1 MTKDYFQY
9 RQKSPGPSAPNSSGA
24 QFPRLTAWGTV
35 FGDMNIPENKQKRL
49 RRQPRKPIFRLFLLI
64 CGMILFG
71 GCNGFEFKSGMFDF
85 KVNDHH
91 HDAHPRNDSNSTGTL
106 E

>member
-1 MTKDYFQY
+1 LPHTNTSNMKSKDLRTQRQAHYF
-9 RQKSPGPSAPNSSGA
+9 AII
-24 QFPRLTAWGTV
+24 V
-35 FGDMNIPENKQKRL
+35 
-49 RRQPRKPIFRLFLLI
+49 LFLYI
-64 CGMILFG
+64 ILNA

-91 HDAHPRNDSNSTGTL
+91 HDAHSRNDSNSTGPL